1 MVSTVN
7 ELYLETRRTLRAAGV
22 ESPELEARL
31 LLCHALGCS
40 REKLLE
46 RMQMYVPDSARS
58 VLRDMT
64 ARRVAGEPVAYI
76 TGSWEFC
83 GLPMEIDRSVLIPRS
98 DTEVLVETALRL
110 LKEKQKADARIL
122 DLGCGSGCIGIALG
136 HFLPAGR
143 ITAVDISPGALELTR
158 RNIAAN
164 ALSRRSA
171 VMEADILASPPM
183 RMGSYDLIVS
193 NPPYI
198 ATAELAELDVS
209 VKDYEPRLALDG
221 GEDGLKY
228 YRAILSY
235 WLSVLTPSGSV
246 IMELGEGQAAKVME
260 MMRDAGLQEVRSVKD
275 LYGTERVVVGT
286 KK

>member
-1 MVSTVN
+1 
-7 ELYLETRRTLRAAGV
+7 
-22 ESPELEARL
+22 
-31 LLCHALGCS
+31 
-40 REKLLE
+40 
-46 RMQMYVPDSARS
+46 
-58 VLRDMT
+58 
-64 ARRVAGEPVAYI
+64 
-76 TGSWEFC
+76 
-83 GLPMEIDRSVLIPRS
+83 LIPRS

-158 RNIAAN
+158 RTIAAN
-164 ALSRRSA
+164 ALSCRSA